1 MEPAEWGADTQAK
14 PAKSWGA
21 WPDRQARWPSLREA
35 LPGPGPFIHIFSHL
49 TVLAGASL
57 VHPARRSP
65 WTALGGSGA
74 AVRLEQLR
82 RDVGGPAVGRAR
94 KVQGGR
100 ADEEARDCSRRC
112 VPGSGAVQDVERAG
126 RRGGP

>member
-1 MEPAEWGADTQAK
+1 MLLIRALL
-14 PAKSWGA
+14 GA
-21 WPDRQARWPSLREA
+21 WPDRRARWPSLREA
-35 LPGPGPFIHIFSHL
+35 LPGPWPFIRIFSHL

-57 VHPARRSP
+57 VHPVRRSP

-74 AVRLEQLR
+74 AVRPEELR
-82 RDVGGPAVGRAR
+82 RDAGGPAVGRACAR

-100 ADEEARDCSRRC
+100 ADAEARDCSQMC
-112 VPGSGAVQDVERAG
+112 VPGSGAVQDAERAG